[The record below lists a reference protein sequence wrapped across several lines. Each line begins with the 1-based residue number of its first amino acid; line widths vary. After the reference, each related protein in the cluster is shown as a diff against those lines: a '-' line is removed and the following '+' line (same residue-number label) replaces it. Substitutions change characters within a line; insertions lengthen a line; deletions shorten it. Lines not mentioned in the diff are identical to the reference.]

1 MKTKLVLSSLLL
13 VFSLQAFAQDVTII
27 QSNATDNTQSYSSS
41 KKTHKPRF
49 WIGPKFGTDIVSGIP
64 ADFEDVTDR
73 LKQQWQAGVMMQFGR
88 TLYLQPEAYYA
99 VTNTLDGSGA
109 ITSSQQSIKVP
120 VMLGLRFLNLG
131 LFSLH
136 IMGGPSWTLPMG
148 SDNTIDASAKKM
160 EWLVG
165 AGIDVLGFITA
176 DIRYKYLTDTPLSDQ
191 IAGFNVSDDD
201 PTRPYTPLNV
211 TIGLKLR

>member
-1 MKTKLVLSSLLL
+1 MKTKLVLSALLI
-13 VFSLQAFAQDVTII
+13 VFSMQAFAQDVT
-27 QSNATDNTQSYSSS
+27 NNTQSYSSTT
-41 KKTHKPRF
+41 KTHKPRF

-64 ADFEDVTDR
+64 SDFTSVTDR
-73 LKQQWQAGVMMQFGR
+73 LKEKWQAGVMMQFGR

-99 VTNTLDGSGA
+99 FTTTPGIGDAAATNA
-109 ITSSQQSIKVP
+109 QEIRVP

-136 IMGGPSWTLPMG
+136 IMGGPSLSIPMN
-148 SDNTIDASAKKM
+148 SDNTLDTGSKKM

-176 DIRYKYLTDTPLSDQ
+176 DIRYQYLTDSPLADQ
-191 IAGFNVSDDD
+191 ISGFNVTDA
-201 PTRPYTPLNV
+201 TKPYTPLNV
-211 TIGLKLR
+211 TVGLKLR

>member
-1 MKTKLVLSSLLL
+1 MKTKLVLSALL
-13 VFSLQAFAQDVTII
+13 VVFSMQAFAQDVTII
-27 QSNATDNTQSYSSS
+27 QSNATDNTQSYSST

-49 WIGPKFGTDIVSGIP
+49 WIGPKFGTDILTGIP
-64 ADFEDVTDR
+64 KDMTSVTDR
-73 LKQQWQAGVMMQFGR
+73 LKEQWQAGVMMQFGR

-99 VTNTLDGSGA
+99 VTTTQGIGGA
-109 ITSSQQSIKVP
+109 AATTQQELRVP

-136 IMGGPSWTLPMG
+136 LMGGPSWNIPMG
-148 SDNTIDASAKKM
+148 ENNSPVLDAKKM

-176 DIRYKYLTDTPLSDQ
+176 DIRYTYDTEKALSDQ
-191 IAGFNVSDDD
+191 IAGFNVTD
-201 PTRPYTPLNV
+201 PDPLKPYTPLNV
-211 TIGLKLR
+211 TVGLKLR